1 MLNMTA
7 SYMTNVR
14 TEAGLFSYVYFY
26 FFTEKEMNRHAI
38 TD

>member
-1 MLNMTA
+1 MHNMTTN
-7 SYMTNVR
+7 YMMNVR

-26 FFTEKEMNRHAI
+26 FFMEKEMNRHAN